1 MASGG
6 PPRAKFSNDSG
17 RTLPPALDKRAPSRL
32 ARYNFPFPAM
42 ASARFGARPATG
54 GDMGE
59 PVKATRLAAAALLGA
74 LAAGCGFV
82 GNDVERQEA
91 VVARM
96 CLDCHNPTE
105 QVAGLDLESRSFDAV
120 AADAETWEKV
130 IRKLRAGLMPP
141 SDGGPTLERETRDSL
156 VTWLENEIDRHAE
169 LHLPAPGLHRLNR
182 TEYSNAIRDLLALD
196 VDAAS
201 FLPADDSSHGFDNM
215 AGTLTTSP
223 ALMEA
228 YLSAAGKISRL
239 AIGTETAPTLAVF
252 DAPHDT
258 SQNTYI
264 EGLPFGT
271 RGGMLIEHEFPADG
285 NYVFTVKGMTGYFTA
300 VLGNV
305 RGEKLEVTVDGERV
319 YLFDWDSEIGNQE
332 GNGGRTPEIPI
343 KAGFHRVGVTFIATS
358 DLPDT
363 GLNKSFV
370 RTMNSPGAIS
380 GYTFYPHVGQVF
392 IEGPYDGLLATSTQ
406 SREKIFECY
415 PKNAGEEADCAR
427 KIIANLASKAF
438 RRPATDADLDVL
450 MGFFAS
456 GRDDGGSF
464 DYGVEAVVQRIL
476 ADPEFIYRSE
486 IEPAE
491 AAPGAPYR
499 ISDLELASRLSFFL
513 WSSIPDTELIELAS
527 ENRLHEPEVLERQV
541 KRMIADPRSDAFIA
555 NFAGQWLNVRGMQAS
570 EPVVDLFPDFDSTL
584 REAYRREI
592 ELFFGSVIH
601 EDRSILDL
609 LTADYTFVNERLA
622 KHYGIPDVYGP
633 RFRRV
638 TLGPEHDM
646 RRGLLGKG
654 ALLTIT
660 SDAARTSPVKRG
672 KWFLETYLGT
682 SPPEP
687 PPGVQTDLAPAAGDA
702 PTTLRARL
710 EAHRTSPSCASCHRT
725 FEPMGLAMENF
736 DAVGKWRTTDAGQ
749 PIDPSGVTN
758 DGTPLDGI
766 GSLRELTVRNGELF
780 VQSVTEKLLTY
791 AIGRG
796 VEYDDMPLVRSIMH
810 DAAEQDYR
818 FSALLMGVV
827 ESPAFT
833 MNVKTAASEE

>member
-1 MASGG
+1 VTAALVGVLASG
-6 PPRAKFSNDSG
+6 
-17 RTLPPALDKRAPSRL
+17 
-32 ARYNFPFPAM
+32 
-42 ASARFGARPATG
+42 
-54 GDMGE
+54 
-59 PVKATRLAAAALLGA
+59 
-74 LAAGCGFV
+74 CGLS
-82 GNDVERQEA
+82 GNDAERQA
-91 VVARM
+91 SVVRSN
-96 CLDCHNPTE
+96 CLDCHNASE
-105 QVAGLDLESRSFDAV
+105 QVAGLNLQALPFDAV
-120 AADAETWEKV
+120 GSHAETWEKV

-141 SDGGPTLERETRDSL
+141 ADGGPKLERETRDEL
-156 VTWLENEIDRHAE
+156 VAWLENEIDRNAE
-169 LHLPAPGLHRLNR
+169 PHLPPPGLHRLNR
-182 TEYSNAIRDLLALD
+182 TEYTNAIRDLLALN

-239 AIGTETAPTLAVF
+239 SVGTETAPTLAVF

-258 SQNTYI
+258 SQNAYI

-305 RGEKLEVTVDGERV
+305 RGEQLEVTIDGARV
-319 YLFDWDSEIGNQE
+319 YLFDWDKEIGPNE

-343 KAGFHRVGVTFIATS
+343 KAGFHKVGVTFIATS

-363 GLNKSFV
+363 GLNRSFV

-392 IEGPYDGLLATSTQ
+392 IEGPYNGLVATSTQ
-406 SREKIFECY
+406 SRDKIFECY
-415 PKNAGEEADCAR
+415 PQESSQERACASQ
-427 KIIANLASKAF
+427 IIATLAGKAF
-438 RRPATDADLDVL
+438 RRPATDTDVETM
-450 MGFFAS
+450 MGFFEA
-456 GRDDGGSF
+456 GREEGGSF
-464 DYGVEAVVQRIL
+464 DYGIEAVVQRIL

-486 IEPAE
+486 LEP
-491 AAPGAPYR
+491 PGAPSGSPYG

-513 WSSIPDTELIELAS
+513 WSSIPDDELVQLAAAG
-527 ENRLHEPEVLERQV
+527 RLQDDKVLEQQV
-541 KRMIADPRSDAFIA
+541 ARMIADPRSQAFIE
-555 NFAGQWLNVRGMQAS
+555 NFTGQWLNVRGMQAS

-584 REAYRREI
+584 REAFRREI

-622 KHYGIPDVYGP
+622 KHYGIPDVYGSQ
-633 RFRRV
+633 FRRV
-638 TLGPEHDM
+638 ALGPELDM

-660 SDAARTSPVKRG
+660 SDVARSSPVKRG
-672 KWFLETYLGT
+672 KWFLETFLGT
-682 SPPEP
+682 SPPDP
-687 PPGVQTDLAPAAGDA
+687 PPGVETDLKPVEGEAPK
-702 PTTLRARL
+702 TLRARL
-710 EAHRTSPSCASCHRT
+710 EAHRANPNCAACHAS

-736 DAVGKWRTTDAGQ
+736 DAVGRWRTEDANQ
-749 PIDPSGVTN
+749 PIDPTGVTN
-758 DGTPLDGI
+758 DGTQLDGLPT
-766 GSLRELTVRNGELF
+766 LREFTVSNGETF
-780 VQSVTEKLLTY
+780 AQSVTEKLLTY

-796 VEYDDMPLVRSIMH
+796 LEYEDMPLVRSITH
-810 DAAEQDYR
+810 DAAEDDYR
-818 FSALLMGVV
+818 FSSLLMGVIR
-827 ESPAFT
+827 SPAFT
-833 MNVKTAASEE
+833 MNAKTAAETTAANTE